1 MLKKQPRLYYK
12 SSGERCD
19 KIQIEFTV
27 DVNVLVWI
35 AYYLLEVS
43 TSNLVT
49 NDKLTKKKIED
60 KLRDRL
66 EWEGRDWIEKMEYE
80 DLNKERLERARSII
94 RELYP
99 KWHINYHNKSHNYIM
114 ED

>member
-27 DVNVLVWI
+27 DAKILVWI
-35 AYYLLEVS
+35 AYYLLDSDLEV
-43 TSNLVT
+43 
-49 NDKLTKKKIED
+49 KLTKKEIED
-60 KLRDRL
+60 KMRDRF

-80 DLNKERLERARSII
+80 ELNKERLERARSII
-94 RELYP
+94 QKLYP
-99 KWHINYHNKSHNYIM
+99 KWHINYHNKSLNYIM